1 LISNVILVSGQ
12 ENTHTDRW
20 LKSLRRE
27 FSHVSFFSTKT
38 QSHSEIS
45 KYIVENFDSKKTII
59 LSGPID
65 TVSLK
70 LKLKDFPHFLLS
82 FGYDLQLYYYKAESL
97 INKILHSTSGGIVID
112 NKVNLRILQDSDF
125 PNKKIHLIPWGVEK
139 YWLQKRL
146 HYKTESKKPV
156 FISPRSH
163 EKIYRIDIVINV
175 FYNFYRVNPKSKL
188 LLLGD
193 GSKTQNIQKQIS
205 KMGLEHAVKII
216 GSVSEKKYKKYLEK
230 SNFYLSASEVD
241 GSSVSLL
248 QAMALG
254 VVPIVSDIPANN
266 QWVKNGVTGY
276 KFSLSNYDQQINKI
290 ANSILNTN
298 QNDISVNCVELIVDK
313 ADWEK
318 NFPKVAK
325 FLIKNS

>member
-1 LISNVILVSGQ
+1 MISNVILVSGQ
-12 ENTHTDRW
+12 ENTHTNRW
-20 LKSLRRE
+20 LKSLRHE
-27 FSHVSFFSTKT
+27 FNDVSFFSTKT
-38 QSHSEIS
+38 LSHREIS
-45 KYIVENFDSKKTII
+45 RYIVENFDPKKTII

-70 LKLKDFPHFLLS
+70 LKLEDFPHFLLS
-82 FGYDLQLYYYKAESL
+82 FGYDLQLYYYKAEAL
-97 INKILHSTSGGIVID
+97 INRMFDTKSGGIVID
-112 NKVNLRILQDSDF
+112 NKVNLGILRDSDF
-125 PNKKIHLIPWGVEK
+125 PSKKIHLIPWGVEK

-146 HYKTESKKPV
+146 NRKIDTKKPV

-163 EKIYRIDIVINV
+163 EKIYRIDIVIKIFHK
-175 FYNFYRVNPKSKL
+175 FYQINPNSKL

-193 GSKTQNIQKQIS
+193 GSKTKSIQEQIS
-205 KMGLEHAVKII
+205 KLGLENAVKIV
-216 GSVSEKKYKKYLEK
+216 GSVSEKQYKKYLEK
-230 SNFYLSASEVD
+230 SDFYISASEVD

-248 QAMALG
+248 QAMAMG
-254 VVPIVSDIPANN
+254 VVPIVSDISANN

-290 ANSILNTN
+290 ANNISNIN
-298 QNDISVNCVELIVDK
+298 QNKVAANCIKLISDK
-313 ADWEK
+313 ADWER

>member
-12 ENTHTDRW
+12 ENTHTNRW

-27 FSHVSFFSTKT
+27 FNHVSFFSTKT
-38 QSHSEIS
+38 SSHREIS
-45 KYIVENFDSKKTII
+45 KYIVKNFDSKKTVI

-70 LKLKDFPHFLLS
+70 LKLEDFPHFLLS
-82 FGYDLQLYYYKAESL
+82 FGYDLQLYYSKVEVL
-97 INKILHSTSGGIVID
+97 INKMLHSGSGGIVID
-112 NKVNLRILQDSDF
+112 NKVNLKILQDLDF
-125 PNKKIHLIPWGVEK
+125 PSKKIHLIPWGVEK

-276 KFSLSNYDQQINKI
+276 KFSLSNYDQQIKKM
-290 ANSILNTN
+290 AHTILDSN
-298 QNDISVNCVELIVDK
+298 QNEVSANCIKLIVDK